1 VKRVTRSGLHY
12 QVYYTL
18 ARDIGDL
25 EDGQMPE
32 NAYDRRR
39 ERAVWPDIPTHR
51 LSGNVLYELPF
62 GNGKKFAAGGGR
74 LLNALAGGWSINA
87 IAAGEN
93 GFFLTPA
100 WTGPD
105 PTNTR
110 YTTSRTP
117 PNVTLRPNAL
127 RDANIS
133 SPTPARWFDPAAFA
147 APTPGFFGTSAK
159 GVIKGP
165 GSRILHTSLAK
176 QFNIRER
183 ARLRAEFNV
192 TNVLNHPVYRD
203 PDTNITNL
211 ATVGTISNVVD
222 RNTKMDMAIP
232 RYPQLILRLEW

>member
-1 VKRVTRSGLHY
+1 LHY

-25 EDGQMPE
+25 EDGQSPE

-51 LSGNVLYELPF
+51 FSANMLYELPF
-62 GNGKKFAAGGGR
+62 GKGKRFASGSGR
-74 LLNALAGGWSINA
+74 LVDALVGLWSISIIGA
-87 IAAGEN
+87 VEN

-110 YTTSRTP
+110 YTASRTP
-117 PNVTLRPNAL
+117 ANVTLRPDAL
-127 RDANIS
+127 RDANLAGA
-133 SPTPARWFDPAAFA
+133 TPARWFDASAFAPPAA
-147 APTPGFFGTSAK
+147 GFFGTSAK

-165 GSRILHTSLAK
+165 GTQVLHAALAK
-176 QFNIRER
+176 QIAFGER
-183 ARLRAEFNV
+183 VRLRLEVNAS
-192 TNVLNHPVYRD
+192 NVLNHPNYVD
-203 PDTNITNL
+203 PDTNISNR
-211 ATVGTISNVVD
+211 ATVGTINNVVN

-232 RYPQLILRLEW
+232 RYVQLIMRLTF